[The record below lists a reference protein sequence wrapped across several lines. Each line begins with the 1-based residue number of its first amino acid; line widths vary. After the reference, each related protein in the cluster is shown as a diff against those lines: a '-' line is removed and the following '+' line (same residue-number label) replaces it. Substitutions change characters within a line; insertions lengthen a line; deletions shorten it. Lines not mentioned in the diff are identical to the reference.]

1 MESPSP
7 AGAWTPEPENPMS
20 RNIDTIADQLR
31 ELRGSGDSL
40 TSASQ
45 EVLPYS
51 RRIGDALG
59 ALRSLVTDNTPT
71 EHLSSDLQ
79 VVHGIVAALIG
90 SEKASELLGRLP
102 QIRTLVATDVHA
114 AFDRDPSATSFGEV
128 IAAFPSILSMSTYRI
143 AHACYELDE
152 RVVARIMSEAS
163 HKDTGIDI
171 HPGAQIGDHFFIDHG
186 TGVVIG
192 ETCIIGKNVKLY
204 HGVTL
209 GAFSNVGGRRDVGL
223 KRHPTI
229 EDDVTIY
236 PNATIL
242 GGETVVGEGS
252 VIGGNVWLTRSVPPF
267 TRVTIETPELQ
278 VHQKTPPELGAD
290 I

>member
-1 MESPSP
+1 
-7 AGAWTPEPENPMS
+7 MS
-20 RNIDTIADQLR
+20 RNIDEIANQIRALR
-31 ELRGSGDSL
+31 EQEDSL
-40 TSASQ
+40 SAASK
-45 EVLPYS
+45 EVLPYT

-59 ALRSLVTDNTPT
+59 ALRALATDNTPT
-71 EHLSSDLQ
+71 EHLTSDLQ

-90 SEKASELLGRLP
+90 SEKSFDLLDQLP
-102 QIRTLVATDVHA
+102 KIRGLVATDVHA
-114 AFDRDPSATSFGEV
+114 AFDRDPSATSYGEV
-128 IAAFPSILSMSTYRI
+128 ITAFPSILSMSTYRI
-143 AHACYELDE
+143 AHACYELEE

-171 HPGAQIGDHFFIDHG
+171 HPGAEIGEHFFIDHG

-192 ETCIIGKNVKLY
+192 ETCIIGNNVKLY

-209 GAFSNVGGRRDVGL
+209 GAFSNVGGRRDVGI

-229 EDDVTIY
+229 ESNVTIY

-252 VIGGNVWLTRSVPPF
+252 VIGGNVWLTRSVPAF
-267 TRVTIETPELQ
+267 SRVTIENPDLQ
-278 VHQKTPPELGAD
+278 VHPKAPPEIGSG